1 MIVARLIPI
10 LLQDVRFAIRTL
22 SKSPM
27 FVAVAVFSLSLGIGA
42 NTAIFTLIDQLL
54 LRMLPVKDPQQLVLL
69 TGRGS
74 HYGSNN
80 GPNKLSYPMYS
91 DFRDQNKVFQG
102 MFCRNENTFSLTFQG
117 KTERVS
123 GEVVSGNF
131 FPVLGVNAAIGRVFG
146 PQDDLM
152 QGANPYAVLSYTYWV
167 TRFGRDPGIIGQ
179 KLVINGYPF
188 TVIGV
193 SQAGFHGVDPAREQ
207 QIRIPVTME
216 KQIQNNDFSRLNDR
230 RWRWVQVYGRLKPGE
245 SLEQAKAG
253 LQPLFHQM
261 LEMEVK
267 EKAFAK
273 AAPLTKERFLKMWL
287 DVLPAATG
295 KSYTR
300 ERFSKPLFVL
310 MSIVGLVLLIA
321 CANVA
326 NLLMA
331 RATARQKEIA
341 VRLALGASRGRIIS
355 QLLVESL
362 ILSFTGGG
370 VGILLSVWIDKTLIG
385 FLPTGST
392 PLTISSVPDGRI
404 LLFAL
409 TVTML
414 TGVLFGL
421 VPALQATKPNLA
433 GTLKDQAGAV
443 VGGGSVSMRKILV
456 VAQVTLSLILLI
468 AAGLFIRS
476 LSNLK
481 DLDPGFRTKN
491 LMAFNVD
498 PPLNGY
504 PKERSRQFFQ
514 QLYDGMNRTPGVKS
528 ASLAIMPV
536 LQGDEWDSTVA
547 VEGYSAK
554 AGEWIDPHMNFVSSG
569 YFKTMEVP
577 VMVGRDFDMRDNLS
591 SMKVAIVNEKFAK
604 KYLGG
609 ANAIG
614 RHIGMGGDPGTKTD
628 ITVIGVVRDTKY
640 ESMRDEMPIEMYRPY
655 RQMEFVTGMN
665 AYIRTERDPQELF
678 ETMRKKVVDLDSNVP
693 VADMITLEKQMEV
706 SLVTERLV
714 ASLSTAFALLATL
727 LAGIGLYGV
736 MAYTVARRTR
746 EIGIRMALGAFSG
759 SVVWLVMREVFLL
772 LAIGMLIGLPTAWGL
787 SRFVQ
792 TQLYGMTP
800 NDPMTVAL
808 AVFGI
813 ASVAAMAGFVPA
825 RKATRIDPMR
835 ALRWE

>member
-1 MIVARLIPI
+1 VIVARLIPVVF
-10 LLQDVRFAIRTL
+10 QDIRFAIRTL

-69 TGRGS
+69 TGRGA

-102 MFCRNENTFSLTFQG
+102 MFCRDEMTFSLSFQG
-117 KTERVS
+117 KTERVA

-131 FPVLGVNAAIGRVFG
+131 FPVLGVGAAIGRVFG

-152 QGANPYAVLSYTYWV
+152 QGANPYAVLSYGYWE
-167 TRFGRDPGIIGQ
+167 TRFGRDPGVIGQ
-179 KLVINGYPF
+179 KLIVNGYPV

-207 QIRIPVTME
+207 QIRIPVTMA
-216 KQIQNNDFSRLNDR
+216 KQIENSDFSRLNNR

-261 LEMEVK
+261 LEMEVRQ
-267 EKAFAK
+267 EGFAK

-300 ERFSKPLFVL
+300 ERFSKALLVL

-326 NLLMA
+326 NLLVA

-341 VRLALGASRGRIIS
+341 VRLALGASRGRIIG

-362 ILSFTGGG
+362 MLSITGGIVG
-370 VGILLSVWIDKTLIG
+370 VVLSVWIDQTLIG
-385 FLPTGST
+385 FLPTGTT
-392 PLTISSVPDGRI
+392 PLTISSVPDTRI

-409 TVTML
+409 VVTL
-414 TGVLFGL
+414 ATGVIFGL

-498 PPLNGY
+498 PTLNGY
-504 PKERSRQFFQ
+504 PKDRSRQFYQ
-514 QLYDGMNRTPGVKS
+514 QLYDAMNATPGVKS

-536 LQGDEWDSTVA
+536 LQDNEWDSTVS

-554 AGEWIDPHMNFVSSG
+554 AGEWIDPHMNFLSPG

-577 VMVGRDFDMRDNLS
+577 ILVGRDFDMRDDLK

-609 ANAIG
+609 VNAIG

-640 ESMRDEMPIEMYRPY
+640 ESMRDEMPIELYRPY
-655 RQMEFVTGMN
+655 RQMEFVDGMN
-665 AYIRTERDPQELF
+665 AYIRTDRDPEELF
-678 ETMRKKVVDLDSNVP
+678 ETMRRKVQGLDSNVP
-693 VADMITLEKQMEV
+693 VVDMRTLEKQMEL

-714 ASLSTAFALLATL
+714 ASLSTAFALLATV

-759 SVVWLVMREVFLL
+759 SVVWLVMREVLLL
-772 LAIGMLIGLPTAWGL
+772 LAVGMGIGLPVAWGL

-792 TQLYGMTP
+792 AQLYGMTP
-800 NDPMTVAL
+800 NDPITVLL
-808 AVFGI
+808 AVGGI
-813 ASVAAMAGFVPA
+813 AGVAIMAGFFPA
-825 RKATRIDPMR
+825 RRATRIDPMR